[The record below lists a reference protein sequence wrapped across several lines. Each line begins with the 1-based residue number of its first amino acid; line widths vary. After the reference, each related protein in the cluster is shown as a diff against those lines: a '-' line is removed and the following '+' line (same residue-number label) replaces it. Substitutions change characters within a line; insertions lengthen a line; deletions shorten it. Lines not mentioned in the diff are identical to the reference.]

1 MRQSLPAHAIT
12 LRYEH
17 MPRDDFSQ
25 PTKEA
30 LAKRVALR
38 CSKCRANTT
47 GPHTSNVQVVN
58 LGVACHICAASPGG
72 PRFEAAMTPQQ
83 RSSIDNAIWLCQL
96 CAKLIDSD
104 PVKYTVGTLVTW
116 KLDAEAR
123 AARELTG
130 VDETDFYPQ
139 PVSASHI
146 PVPRIYGLPYEEAR
160 ARLIAAGWQPA
171 RHHWNYQTAE
181 HGLESGN
188 GLYFWEQGFHE
199 IENASGTGLAHCT
212 FLFRDLYG
220 TSLVVITAGEVIPEL
235 DATAIVWSWHL
246 RSKTDA

>member
-1 MRQSLPAHAIT
+1 
-12 LRYEH
+12 

-38 CSKCRANTT
+38 CSKCRVATT
-47 GPHTSNVQVVN
+47 GPHTSNAQVVN

-72 PRFEAAMTPQQ
+72 PRFDVAMTPQQ
-83 RSSIDNAIWLCQL
+83 RTSIDNAIWLCQS
-96 CAKLIDSD
+96 CAKLVDSD
-104 PVKYTVGTLVTW
+104 PIKYTVSVLTTW

-130 VDETDFYPQ
+130 VDENDFYPQ

-160 ARLIAAGWQPA
+160 ARLIATGWQPA

-199 IENASGTGLAHCT
+199 IESASGTGLAHCT

-220 TSLVVITAGEVIPEL
+220 TRLVVVTAGEVIPEL
-235 DATAIVWSWHL
+235 DTTAIVWSWYL
-246 RSKTDA
+246 RTETDA